1 MTFGGGVKN
10 IDDASLLIDS
20 GVEKVSINS
29 QYFVDRSIVS
39 KIANKFGSQS
49 AVEFDVKFENNEYNI
64 YIHNGKT
71 KISGN
76 LKETIKQIENDGA
89 VERIKTSINHE
100 GTRIGF
106 DTELY
111 NQIEDVSNLPIIAH
125 GGAGKISDFENL
137 FDQTKIAS
145 ASGGSIF
152 VYFGSRNAVLVN
164 YPSFDDM
171 ETFIKN
177 MNNKLLKIL

>member
-10 IDDASLLIDS
+10 IDDVSLLIDS

-49 AVEFDVKFENNEYNI
+49 AVISIDVKFENNEYNT

-89 VERIKTSINHE
+89 GEIILTSINRE

-152 VYFGSRNAVLVN
+152 VYFGSRSAVLVN

-171 ETFIKN
+171 ETFMRKYE
-177 MNNKLLKIL
+177 